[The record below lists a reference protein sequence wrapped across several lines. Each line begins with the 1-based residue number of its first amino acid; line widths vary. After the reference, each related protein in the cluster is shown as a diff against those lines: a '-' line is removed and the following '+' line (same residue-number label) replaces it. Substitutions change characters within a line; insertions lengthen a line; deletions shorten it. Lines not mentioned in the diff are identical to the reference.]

1 MARVEDNVENLVARL
16 EGQGKKVKIL
26 SEEEEAEEAAAKQ
39 RREEA
44 MAQKVEELKALEQEK
59 AIMNEEK
66 AKIDEELY
74 EKEKMLEIEQ

>member
-44 MAQKVEELKALEQEK
+44 MA
-59 AIMNEEK
+59 
-66 AKIDEELY
+66 
-74 EKEKMLEIEQ
+74 

>member
-1 MARVEDNVENLVARL
+1 MARVEDNVEHLVAKL

-44 MAQKVEELKALEQEK
+44 MAQKVEELKALEQER
-59 AIMNEEK
+59 A
-66 AKIDEELY
+66 
-74 EKEKMLEIEQ
+74 